1 MSPEDAP
8 LILAVNHNRRNLDLL
23 VQFLSQDGYRIL
35 AVTSLEEFDRALSA
49 EQRIEMAVVDI
60 TGFDQSIWRHCDQMR
75 RKQLPYLV
83 LASRREAAGILHLGY
98 THGARYVLAKPMTK
112 KALRLILNGC
122 CRHRDEA
129 DSSHPGS

>member
-1 MSPEDAP
+1 MNSEDAP

-35 AVTSLEEFDRALSA
+35 AVTSLEEFDQALSA

-60 TGFDQSIWRHCDQMR
+60 TGFDQSIWRHCDHMR

-83 LASRREAAGILHLGY
+83 LASRWEAAGIQHRGY
-98 THGARYVLAKPMTK
+98 NHGARYVLAKPTTK
-112 KALRLILNGC
+112 KTLRLILNGF
-122 CRHRDEA
+122 CRHSDEA
-129 DSSHPGS
+129 DSFDPGP